1 MRNMLIMAV
10 AAIIFVCGRAHALGI
25 DIGPVHV
32 HGTKV
37 KVGNT
42 IDLKIV
48 ADSITKDDDKVTK
61 IKAHRKGDDDD
72 QFSVKVVWKELD
84 DKSQELLKELKE
96 DKIYQAKLEKL
107 DDDWKLLKIR
117 KIDEE

>member
-1 MRNMLIMAV
+1 MKNLI
-10 AAIIFVCGRAHALGI
+10 AIGLVGILLLSGRAYALGI

-48 ADSITKDDDKVTK
+48 PDSITKEDDKVTK

-72 QFSVKVVWKELD
+72 RFTIKVIWKELD

-96 DKIYQAKLEKL
+96 DKIYQMKLEKT
-107 DDDWKLLKIR
+107 DDDWKLLKVR